1 MLSAL
6 ASHRRL
12 AASGSDLPPGTTP
25 GGSRGQIL
33 SEALR
38 LFAEQGYGAASI
50 RDIASRVGIKGASL
64 YSHYPSK
71 AHVLAE
77 LIRIGNEEHFR
88 RMRQALLTAPPDVQ
102 AQLAAMVR
110 AHVRAH
116 AEYPMLA
123 VVSSSESHALPGE
136 LAAPILTI
144 RRQAEALL
152 LDVIQRG
159 VNLGV
164 FQVPDVTLAM
174 MAIGGMGL
182 RVAHWYTPESER
194 TPEELAD
201 VYALFALRVL
211 GVMV

>member
-1 MLSAL
+1 MFSAP

-12 AASGSDLPPGTTP
+12 AAVGTDLPPGTTP

-33 SEALR
+33 NEALR

-77 LIRIGNEEHFR
+77 LIRIGHEEHLR
-88 RMRQALLTAPPDVQ
+88 RMRDALLAAQPDVQ
-102 AQLAAMVR
+102 VQLSAVVR
-110 AHVRAH
+110 AHVCAH

-123 VVSSSESHALPGE
+123 VVSNSELYALPE
-136 LAAPILTI
+136 EFATPLLAI
-144 RRQAEALL
+144 RRQSESLL

-164 FQVPDVTLAM
+164 FKVPDIQLAM
-174 MAIGGMGL
+174 TAIGAMGL
-182 RVAHWYTPESER
+182 RVAHWYTPESGK
-194 TPEELAD
+194 TPEQIAD
-201 VYALFALRVL
+201 TYALFAARLL
-211 GVMV
+211 GVMT